1 MHDPHLYWAQ
11 LSDSQKV
18 YIYFYAQFLLHR
30 PAFISGG
37 ILIAAGIIF
46 VLL

>member
-1 MHDPHLYWAQ
+1 MHDPQFYWAQ
-11 LSDSQKV
+11 PQKV